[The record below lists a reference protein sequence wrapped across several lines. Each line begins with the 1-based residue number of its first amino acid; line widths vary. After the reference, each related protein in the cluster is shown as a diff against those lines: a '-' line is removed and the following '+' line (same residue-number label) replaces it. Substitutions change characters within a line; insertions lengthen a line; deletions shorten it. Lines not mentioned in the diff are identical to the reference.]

1 MFEEDTKS
9 KILFLGVV
17 LCLVVALTYSGTSN
31 NKKTGVSPT
40 LSVNQ
45 SRKYSRATEVLNLG
59 MTLDSFKKAYNH
71 KAMENELLSLSLDNV
86 TIEEKA
92 DKSGVLCYFGD
103 VVMMIDVDKSSG
115 LVTQISVA
123 SEPFTNANRTKKTQ
137 IMLLQSVVWGLSSMV
152 FNQVMENQQYR
163 ESALRRILS
172 NPNTD
177 YMISGNIK
185 IAAIRIDN
193 FLIITIEPKD

>member
-45 SRKYSRATEVLNLG
+45 SRKYSHVTEVLNLG

-86 TIEEKA
+86 TIEEKD

>member
-45 SRKYSRATEVLNLG
+45 SRKYSHATEVLNLG

-86 TIEEKA
+86 TIEEKD

-115 LVTQISVA
+115 LVNKISVA

-137 IMLLQSVVWGLSSMV
+137 ILLLQSVVWGLSSMV
-152 FNQVMENQQYR
+152 FNPVMENQKYR

>member
-31 NKKTGVSPT
+31 DKKTGVSPT

-45 SRKYSRATEVLNLG
+45 SRKYSHATEVLNLG

-86 TIEEKA
+86 TIEEKD

>member
-1 MFEEDTKS
+1 MLEVGKLSTIE
-9 KILFLGVV
+9 KILVAIIAVLGVIIFV
-17 LCLVVALTYSGTSN
+17 RNLERTS
-31 NKKTGVSPT
+31 
-40 LSVNQ
+40 
-45 SRKYSRATEVLNLG
+45 SREVDKLAHFPPPEALNLG
-59 MTLDSFKKAYNH
+59 LTLDSFKKAYNH

-86 TIEEKA
+86 TIEEKD
-92 DKSGVLCYFGD
+92 DKSRVLCYFGD

-115 LVTQISVA
+115 LVNKISVA

-137 IMLLQSVVWGLSSMV
+137 ILLLQSVVWGLSSMV
-152 FNQVMENQQYR
+152 FNPVMENQQYR

-193 FLIITIEPKD
+193 FLIITIEPRD

>member
-1 MFEEDTKS
+1 MLEVGKLSTIE
-9 KILFLGVV
+9 KILVAIIAVLGVIIFV
-17 LCLVVALTYSGTSN
+17 RNLERTS
-31 NKKTGVSPT
+31 
-40 LSVNQ
+40 
-45 SRKYSRATEVLNLG
+45 SREVDKLAHFPPPEALNLG
-59 MTLDSFKKAYNH
+59 LTLDSFKKAYNH
-71 KAMENELLSLSLDNV
+71 KAMENELLSLSLNNV
-86 TIEEKA
+86 TIEEKD

-115 LVTQISVA
+115 LVNKISVA

-137 IMLLQSVVWGLSSMV
+137 ILLLQSVVWGLSSMV
-152 FNQVMENQQYR
+152 FNPVMENQQYR

-193 FLIITIEPKD
+193 FLIITIEPRD

>member
-45 SRKYSRATEVLNLG
+45 SRKYSHATEVLNLG

-123 SEPFTNANRTKKTQ
+123 SEPFTNANRTK
-137 IMLLQSVVWGLSSMV
+137 VVWGLSSMV
-152 FNQVMENQQYR
+152 FNPVMENQQYR

>member
-31 NKKTGVSPT
+31 DKKTGVSPA

-45 SRKYSRATEVLNLG
+45 SRKYSHATEVLNLG

-86 TIEEKA
+86 TIEEKD

-193 FLIITIEPKD
+193 FLIITIEPRD